1 MIKNFL
7 FFIVMAAFLISC
19 STGDKFGASSKYEI
33 EFDVFYGISK
43 CRGKPCI
50 YAYADI
56 SPRDGEDVYYYYY
69 WVMDGERL
77 YKYDNEYM
85 EKTVSYGEHFL
96 EFVLI
101 DSFGDTLSDSGIIR
115 VDEPLKI
122 TLLSPIEEY
131 RAAKTDTIKFQYKI
145 SGIDTWEENPQTVVY
160 VSTDENVWENGKP
173 IKDNFLLPPLNERVY
188 YWGVKAITK
197 QDTTFSE
204 TKSEE
209 IRSVW
214 IKN

>member
-7 FFIVMAAFLISC
+7 FFIAMVALLLISC
-19 STGDKFGASSKYEI
+19 SDNDKFDANSKSKI
-33 EFDVFYGISK
+33 EFEVFYRISK
-43 CRGKPCI
+43 CQSKPCI

-56 SPRDGEDVYYYYY
+56 SPEDSEGIYYYYY
-69 WVMDGERL
+69 WLIDGERL
-77 YKYDNEYM
+77 YRHDNKDMRRESI
-85 EKTVSYGEHFL
+85 SYGEHFL
-96 EFVLI
+96 EFVLM
-101 DSFGDTLSDSGIIR
+101 DSFFGDTLSDGGVIQ
-115 VDEPLKI
+115 VDESLEI

-131 RAAKTDTIKFQYKI
+131 RAAKTDTIVFQYKI

-160 VSTDENVWENGKP
+160 VSTDKDVWENGKP

-197 QDTTFSE
+197 QDTT
-204 TKSEE
+204 KSKE